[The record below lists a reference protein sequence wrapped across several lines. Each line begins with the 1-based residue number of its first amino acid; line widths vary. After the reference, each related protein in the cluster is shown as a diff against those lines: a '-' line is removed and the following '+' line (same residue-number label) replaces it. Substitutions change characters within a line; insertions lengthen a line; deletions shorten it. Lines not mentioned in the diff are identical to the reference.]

1 MAKPVPATSNPI
13 FPLVPNLGDLK
24 FSGFLIEFLIFSPS
38 NLFPDLIILDACSV
52 AGLTSSTIF
61 LLNLMFCIHLHL
73 QHRLW
78 H

>member
-13 FPLVPNLGDLK
+13 FPLVPNFHDLR
-24 FSGFLIEFLIFSPS
+24 FSGFFTEFLIFSPS
-38 NLFPDLIILDACSV
+38 DLFPDLIILDACSV

-61 LLNLMFCIHLHL
+61 LLNLMFYIHLHL
-73 QHRLW
+73 QRRLW